1 MFALILLQAADW
13 ATFIG
18 RFHPVLVHLPIG
30 FLLLAGLLELG
41 RLTGK
46 VEVKGTTVSFILFWA
61 AVGATFSCAAGYLLS
76 LGGGYEAELL
86 EKHKWQGIWVAVA
99 AWVAWVAKS
108 DLFANRISLGSLLY
122 APALVVAAVLTMLAG
137 HQGGSLT
144 HGEDYLTQA
153 TPEPFRG
160 LLGLPPQES
169 IAKVEPIKDINQAMV
184 YQQVVQPILKQSCV
198 QCHNANKMK
207 GELRMDQVE
216 LLQKGGENGP
226 IFVAGKSADS
236 EMLKR
241 CLLPLEDE
249 HHMPPKGK
257 TQLSESQI
265 NLIAWWIDQGAP
277 FDKKVAELKV
287 SDAIKPALAALAGG
301 AAVVAVASGPVESA
315 VLKLKVAAP
324 DAKAVEALKKI
335 NVLVMPLATEQPNL
349 LEISAINAGSFDDKQ
364 AALLAALAENI
375 VWLKL
380 GDTKVSDQTLA
391 EIAKLKNL
399 QKLHLENTA
408 VTDAGLKNLKNLPY
422 LEYINLVGTAVSD
435 AGLKELAACKALKQ
449 VYLWQSKATDAG
461 VAALKQALP
470 GVEVVL
476 GTTEQQ
482 IADFIKVGET
492 APKPAEV
499 KK

>member
-1 MFALILLQAADW
+1 M
-13 ATFIG
+13 
-18 RFHPVLVHLPIG
+18 
-30 FLLLAGLLELG
+30 
-41 RLTGK
+41 
-46 VEVKGTTVSFILFWA
+46 
-61 AVGATFSCAAGYLLS
+61 
-76 LGGGYEAELL
+76 
-86 EKHKWQGIWVAVA
+86 
-99 AWVAWVAKS
+99 
-108 DLFANRISLGSLLY
+108 
-122 APALVVAAVLTMLAG
+122 
-137 HQGGSLT
+137 
-144 HGEDYLTQA
+144 
-153 TPEPFRG
+153 
-160 LLGLPPQES
+160 
-169 IAKVEPIKDINQAMV
+169 
-184 YQQVVQPILKQSCV
+184 
-198 QCHNANKMK
+198 
-207 GELRMDQVE
+207 
-216 LLQKGGENGP
+216 
-226 IFVAGKSADS
+226 
-236 EMLKR
+236 
-241 CLLPLEDE
+241 
-249 HHMPPKGK
+249 
-257 TQLSESQI
+257 
-265 NLIAWWIDQGAP
+265 
-277 FDKKVAELKV
+277 
-287 SDAIKPALAALAGG
+287 
-301 AAVVAVASGPVESA
+301 
-315 VLKLKVAAP
+315 LKLKVAAP

-435 AGLKELAACKALKQ
+435 AGLKDLTACKSLKQ

-492 APKPAEV
+492 APKPAEA